1 MHILLCQKP
10 KKAEKKYLCIVKA
23 FYFNYSHDV
32 QMSSGSILRN
42 LSQNVSSL
50 EYALQPLAVYA
61 ASPDDV
67 VVVHPNMIDTCREF
81 YQDDC
86 FDGIRFASLS
96 SSLEMPVEPW
106 GWDVAVIRQLENS
119 GIPGRFMCSKGQA
132 DVIRALS
139 SRESACVCLREVRN
153 RLPGL
158 PLCGTSE
165 FCNTRE
171 ELYDK
176 LFFPVVLKSPWSSS
190 GRGVRVALE
199 QLDDRLATWI
209 DRVFQTQGAL
219 EIEPYYKRIADW
231 AMEFYADEK
240 GEVTYTGLSRFYT
253 MPTFGYM
260 GNIVALEDHLLREW
274 CRYMPSA
281 VFYEVRDCLTEV
293 LPAMMKGKYTGPLGV
308 DMMFC
313 ECDEGQVLLHPC
325 VEINLRRTM
334 GQIAQCIAVKMPWAC
349 PSKFEINYISTPE
362 KARQLLAE
370 RDNGDCRLLTP
381 LTEKTRFA
389 ACLRN
394 ACK

>member
-176 LFFPVVLKSPWSSS
+176 LFFP
-190 GRGVRVALE
+190 
-199 QLDDRLATWI
+199 
-209 DRVFQTQGAL
+209 GAL

-313 ECDEGQVLLHPC
+313 EGDEGQVLLHPC